1 MSIENPEITLKE
13 EYALGIPAID
23 APATELSSWAI
34 HCNVDGSDGKQYFI
48 DTILVGGFGADVR
61 ILSVRTGEGTVNQIR
76 DSIYR
81 IVNFPPPALGMKVFP
96 RGAMTAVKQDNQV
109 LVEMEGARVK
119 CKDDKTWHYVAEDKE
134 AGIKVDLVHS
144 SVGFPSWYGKDE
156 PQAFSPHSI
165 AYGYFWAGHVE
176 GTLYIDGKE
185 VQLKGKGA
193 RERTSMLDSC
203 PAESGGWHE
212 WIWFH
217 FDEAFGTMDEMKISK
232 FKDGSLYLTKEQK
245 YLTYRTFNIE
255 HHDWA
260 YHTELG
266 AFIPTRYRVIVETDA
281 GILTMESRVI
291 GAGVWAVVG
300 SVPDFPFA
308 LLHWDDV
315 SATFTHADGR
325 EQKLTNGRAASI
337 TRQWK
342 PYPRVFMP
350 EAFGLAANV
359 AEKPIL

>member
-1 MSIENPEITLKE
+1 MDIENPELTLKE

-23 APATELSSWAI
+23 APETELSAWAI
-34 HCNVDGSDGKQYFI
+34 HCNVDGSDGNRYFI

-61 ILSVRTGEGTVNQIR
+61 ILAIRTGEGSVNQIR

-81 IVNFPPPALGMKVFP
+81 VVDFPPPLLGMKVFP
-96 RGAMTAVKQDNQV
+96 RGAMTAVREEGQI
-109 LVEMEGARVK
+109 LVEMEGARVE
-119 CKDDKTWHYVAEDKE
+119 CKQDKSWHYVAEDE
-134 AGIKVDLVHS
+134 DSGIKVDLTHS
-144 SVGFPSWYGKDE
+144 SVGFPSWYGKDK

-165 AYGYFWAGHVE
+165 AYGYFWAGLVE
-176 GTLYIDGKE
+176 GTITIKGQE
-185 VQLKGKGA
+185 IQVTGKGA

-203 PAESGGWHE
+203 PAESAGWHE

-232 FKDGSLYLTKEQK
+232 FKDGSLFLVDEDR

-260 YHTELG
+260 YHEELG
-266 AFIPTRYRVIVETDA
+266 AFIPTRYRVTVETDA
-281 GILTMESRVI
+281 GVLVLESRVI
-291 GAGVWAVVG
+291 GAGVWAVTG
-300 SVPDFPFA
+300 GVPDFPFA

-315 SATFTHADGR
+315 VGTFTHSDGR
-325 EQKLTNGRAASI
+325 VQKLANGRAASI

-342 PYPRVFMP
+342 PYPRVFTP
-350 EAFGLAANV
+350 EAFGLATKIV
-359 AEKPIL
+359 DKPIL